1 MPGMLRLISQD
12 GFAPEGMPPLLPETD
27 VDTTLLDAYSRAVI
41 SAVDRVSPSVLNI
54 EGFRQSPRSHATARR

>member
-27 VDTTLLDAYSRAVI
+27 VDTTLLDAYS
-41 SAVDRVSPSVLNI
+41 L
-54 EGFRQSPRSHATARR
+54 RRDQRCGTGEPLSGQY